1 MEKST
6 PFLISVTGWSGSGK
20 TTFCER
26 LITELISRGYKTA
39 AAKNTHEELQLDKP
53 GSDSS
58 RFSRNGAQAVC
69 LNAAN
74 SMAVFYQT
82 PLDGG
87 KGLIELFKG
96 YDFIVAEGFKTGA
109 AIRIEITGTI
119 SEPEEM
125 KKSFIRHRS
134 LNLRESRTSPPGFMK
149 SMREKKVQSSCSGM
163 ISPQLRILY
172 AAGLDIA
179 TAFR

>member
-125 KKSFIRHRS
+125 KNPLSDTDLLIYGNPALPSRLHEIHEGEKSTIILQRDDIS
-134 LNLRESRTSPPGFMK
+134 TAADIICSR
-149 SMREKKVQSSCSGM
+149 
-163 ISPQLRILY
+163 
-172 AAGLDIA
+172 A
-179 TAFR
+179 